1 MQPLGE
7 ALKTAKLDGRPWRQE
22 LQRFLLHYRTT
33 PHRTTGVPP
42 AELLFSRTVRG
53 KLPVLKKRVVRR
65 HSEARKMD
73 KKRQSYNKQYA
84 DEKLH
89 AKKSSI
95 KVGDCVLIRQERRN
109 KLTSNY
115 NSEPYTA
122 TYKNKCEITATNK
135 DGHTGEMSRI
145 ANGFRDQR
153 HQVMAMCLMTR
164 RITS

>member
-1 MQPLGE
+1 MQPLGK

-42 AELLFSRTVRG
+42 AELLFNRTVRG

-73 KKRQSYNKQYA
+73 EKRQSYNKQYA
-84 DEKLH
+84 DEKRH

-95 KVGDCVLIRQERRN
+95 KVGLCSRQ
-109 KLTSNY
+109 
-115 NSEPYTA
+115 
-122 TYKNKCEITATNK
+122 
-135 DGHTGEMSRI
+135 TGE
-145 ANGFRDQR
+145 
-153 HQVMAMCLMTR
+153 TE
-164 RITS
+164 